1 MAVVLVGGD
10 GVQTEARVGGR
21 IDRQGVVVTHD
32 DRLAV
37 ANHQQFRREGA
48 VEGPDGL
55 VRLDRHVRVEAHVD
69 ALGRALDLVG
79 RNLGAALE
87 VVGLV
92 VETGGAELALA
103 IAVPLIAV
111 THAAVDPRAGLHGL
125 ERALRIEL
133 VVALVRPALSRRTAF
148 RGRLHHALEEAAD
161 LRRPRVAVAIVGEFA
176 GQRIQPGEFQECVQL
191 GAYRRTA
198 HDDRVALRGRA
209 RLRRREAA
217 GRWRGI
223 GVERHRAEFLEQQQR
238 LGERLGAEQRARPAV
253 GGDVERG
260 LLGGRQD
267 VVREDCLAIARYAAG
282 LFERT
287 FVRRRHAVQL
297 IGPGIAR
304 RVVIGRGI
312 VGGRLAEI
320 VEGHGGC
327 RGDATAQQEEGAE
340 GDTCLSEA

>member
-87 VVGLV
+87 VVGQV
-92 VETGGAELALA
+92 IEAGGAELSLG

-111 THAAVDPRAGLHGL
+111 AHAAVDPRAGLHGL

-133 VVALVRPALSRRTAF
+133 VVALVRPALSRRTALGWRVDSALEVGADQVGPGVAVGMVGKL
-148 RGRLHHALEEAAD
+148 RGR
-161 LRRPRVAVAIVGEFA
+161 
-176 GQRIQPGEFQECVQL
+176 RIQPRMGEEVVQRL
-191 GAYRRTA
+191 ARRTA
-198 HDDRVALRGRA
+198 APDR
-209 RLRRREAA
+209 
-217 GRWRGI
+217 
-223 GVERHRAEFLEQQQR
+223 GVLFRS
-238 LGERLGAEQRARPAV
+238 RP
-253 GGDVERG
+253 
-260 LLGGRQD
+260 
-267 VVREDCLAIARYAAG
+267 
-282 LFERT
+282 
-287 FVRRRHAVQL
+287 
-297 IGPGIAR
+297 
-304 RVVIGRGI
+304 
-312 VGGRLAEI
+312 GGRLRETTRI
-320 VEGHGGC
+320 GFRIGFVGFRTELL
-327 RGDATAQQEEGAE
+327 E
-340 GDTCLSEA
+340 